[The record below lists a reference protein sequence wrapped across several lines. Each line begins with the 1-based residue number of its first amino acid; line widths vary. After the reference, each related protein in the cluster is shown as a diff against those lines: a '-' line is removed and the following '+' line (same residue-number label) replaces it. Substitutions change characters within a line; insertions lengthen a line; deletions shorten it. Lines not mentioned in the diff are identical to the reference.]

1 MATMASA
8 SVAKARSHMGR
19 GKKTTAAGKA
29 TKIKFVI
36 DCQKPVDDNILEAK
50 GLVSG
55 PGQCYI
61 FHFLGSPP
69 WPCRLFPRVP
79 LRRLPHTCL

>member
-1 MATMASA
+1 MASSA
-8 SVAKARSHMGR
+8 TAAPARNNPGR
-19 GKKTTAAGKA
+19 GKKSATATKA

-55 PGQCYI
+55 REGFVPD
-61 FHFLGSPP
+61 
-69 WPCRLFPRVP
+69 LFRSVK
-79 LRRLPHTCL
+79 HCEN